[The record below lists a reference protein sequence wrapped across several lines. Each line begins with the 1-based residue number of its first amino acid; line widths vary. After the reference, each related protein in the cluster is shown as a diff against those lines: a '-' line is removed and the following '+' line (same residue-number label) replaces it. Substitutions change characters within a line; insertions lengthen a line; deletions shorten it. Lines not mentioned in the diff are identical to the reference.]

1 MGNTLHTILAF
12 LALALIYSCGV
23 AGPPSPLFPDT
34 PQDSDLPE
42 KRVLQSPSPFPS
54 STPFLVPSISHNKK
68 TVKTKKTGKKLTN

>member
-12 LALALIYSCGV
+12 LALVLIYSCGV

-42 KRVLQSPSPFPS
+42 KRVLQSPSPFLSSAPS
-54 STPFLVPSISHNKK
+54 SAPSISHNKK
-68 TVKTKKTGKKLTN
+68 NRKKIKK